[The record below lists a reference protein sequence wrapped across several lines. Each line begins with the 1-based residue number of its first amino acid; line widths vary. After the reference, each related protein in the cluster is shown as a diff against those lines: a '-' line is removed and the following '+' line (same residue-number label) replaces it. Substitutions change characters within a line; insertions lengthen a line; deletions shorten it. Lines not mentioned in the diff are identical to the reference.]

1 MNYIYKDCDLER
13 WSYCDNSVILAN
25 ADYYY
30 TKEQVDEKLDEV
42 SGMTREEV
50 QEQIDWSIRT
60 KADKSQVNEIAETVR
75 NQGEAILNT
84 YTKEETNTLLSTYL
98 SKLEANSIVAN
109 YTEVSPDGVL
119 ILNSQNIIS

>member
-1 MNYIYKDCDLER
+1 
-13 WSYCDNSVILAN
+13 
-25 ADYYY
+25 
-30 TKEQVDEKLDEV
+30 
-42 SGMTREEV
+42 MTREEV